1 MPMKKTEVMATAME
15 MARKGLGFP
24 PALAIE
30 QIAELIAQED
40 PADELHD
47 SKVERLLKLA
57 ACIWSLRRDVV
68 TPPGEGGRVL

>member
-15 MARKGLGFP
+15 MARKGLGFA

-40 PADELHD
+40 PADELYD

-68 TPPGEGGRVL
+68 TPPGESGRVF